1 MVNNESIVGH
11 NIICAGSGIGEIIGV
26 TSLQEGGEEFY
37 RVTFPAGK
45 CVNYFSKSNTS
56 NYRVL
61 SSRKT
66 INLAMKA
73 FLDNYERIEYFSV
86 QERINSQKEMLKE
99 NNIIKLAKILSL
111 LDKEKDLHP
120 QISKSFKDSLSMF
133 IEELAFVLN
142 VSHNK
147 LHAMLNLNTPLE
159 KIKK

>member
-1 MVNNESIVGH
+1 MVKSESIIGQ

-61 SSRKT
+61 SSKKT
-66 INLAMKA
+66 INLAVKA
-73 FLDNYERIEYFSV
+73 FLGNVELIEYSSIH
-86 QERINSQKEMLKE
+86 ERINSQKEMLKE
-99 NNIIKLAKILSL
+99 NNIVKLAKILSL

-120 QISKSFKDSLSMF
+120 QISKSFKDSLIMF
-133 IEELAFVLN
+133 IEEVAFVLN
-142 VSHNK
+142 VSHSK
-147 LHAMLNLNTPLE
+147 LQTMLSLRTPLE
-159 KIKK
+159 KLKK